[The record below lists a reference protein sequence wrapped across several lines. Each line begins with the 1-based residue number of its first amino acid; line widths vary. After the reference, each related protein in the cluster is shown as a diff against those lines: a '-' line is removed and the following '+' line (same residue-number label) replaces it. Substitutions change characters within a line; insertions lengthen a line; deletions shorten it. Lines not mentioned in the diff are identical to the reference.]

1 MKKEITM
8 FKIFALLLIGIF
20 LVTINI
26 SIAQEKTV
34 SKTEKTDEYA
44 EAVEQYY
51 KLIATKQYRD
61 AYKMLSQC
69 QMTFYNANG
78 SGSAFGPRPD
88 YETWLPEQKN
98 IDSLVMSQVS
108 RFQPVDSSKYTA
120 DAGDAEATLGIRIY
134 GVKFYL
140 KLFEEEPARRSGI
153 QYNFAAVVKGTD
165 DKIRILGI
173 GTGP

>member
-1 MKKEITM
+1 M
-8 FKIFALLLIGIF
+8 FKMHVLLLIGIF

-26 SIAQEKTV
+26 STAQEKAV
-34 SKTEKTDEYA
+34 AKTEKPDEYA
-44 EAVEQYY
+44 DAVEQYY
-51 KLIATKQYRD
+51 KLIAAKQYQD
-61 AYKMLSQC
+61 AYNMLSQC
-69 QMTFYNANG
+69 QMTFQNANG

-98 IDSLVMSQVS
+98 IDSLVVLEVS
-108 RFQPVDSSKYTA
+108 RFQPVDSSKYTT
-120 DAGDAEATLGIRIY
+120 DAGDAEATLGIRMY

-140 KLFEEEPARRSGI
+140 KLIKEEPARRSGI